1 MKPPLIERDH
11 LIKYINDTRFLKL
24 IYTPSIPRYKSLSLF
39 NYIEFAMYS
48 TLRGSGGSHKRRPAW
63 PWRYRSMEP
72 RLLVLDDLAIGLNRS
87 ARLLHLFWKLSFVR
101 ATDLQKKKCMQS
113 IDSAGVADER
123 WLNSHSISPSAKMNP
138 EWEC

>member
-1 MKPPLIERDH
+1 M
-11 LIKYINDTRFLKL
+11 
-24 IYTPSIPRYKSLSLF
+24 YKSLSLF

-87 ARLLHLFWKLSFVR
+87 ALLLHLFWKLSFVR
-101 ATDLQKKKCMQS
+101 ATDLQKKNVC
-113 IDSAGVADER
+113 
-123 WLNSHSISPSAKMNP
+123 SPSTVQGLLTNDG
-138 EWEC
+138 